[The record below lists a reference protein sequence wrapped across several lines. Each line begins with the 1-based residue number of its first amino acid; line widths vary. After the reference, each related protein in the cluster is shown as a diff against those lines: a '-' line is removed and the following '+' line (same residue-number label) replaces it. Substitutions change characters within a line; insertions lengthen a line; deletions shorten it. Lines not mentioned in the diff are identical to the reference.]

1 MSNSGTIKKESPLI
15 EIIKPGEVEADF
27 QGIISELDGSQID
40 RIRNYGN
47 NLMPRLAVAWAVI
60 NFMKLQD
67 SLIKQPVS
75 NLARHRLPPE
85 VNFKGKSVI
94 RQPSNTY
101 PVHALVVVDGV
112 EIGVMMRDL
121 LNLFLEQRRSS
132 FPLEE
137 GYRVILAVGKG
148 DRRGDYPNLTLGDA
162 KHPWMLAK
170 GNAGNLVVVKQKKG
184 IKTGE
189 IDLAKTSTRI
199 CIVDNLARE
208 GINNPLCGA
217 IGFASPCNSQ
227 QEAAQRIGRVLRSW
241 VDDSQVDA
249 GLLLVPPKSLD
260 EIKVFLHSQ
269 LAQNNRTVSSMR
281 AAIDYMVNMRQRLE
295 ELTTVSDLVENYG
308 GGGTGEMNTPNAL
321 SVREK
326 LAIAYDLGESI
337 INSPNIPRNEAIEVA
352 RLSTLAARIN
362 NNPEKREKANNW
374 IDKLKK
380 EPEKAGAEIRMR
392 GFITPQDV
400 VRRESRDLTGE
411 NVTDEQLVDYLRA
424 HKPDHLAMIQFLGNP
439 DIRKFIVDGYVETYR
454 LLEKLPTKTKDE
466 MEQDLE
472 DARKTLANL
481 VKAKISEPNGN
492 PYPPL
497 NQETPQA
504 LSGIIKTHL
513 NGAIRKKLIGSQ
525 NKGSVSKKSRYS
537 QPQYVAVLKLE
548 NVQRELVGYTAQSI
562 LAQYCPQFRVTLNW
576 NDLYDED
583 SEAEN
588 LEIDYDETKA

>member
-1 MSNSGTIKKESPLI
+1 MSNSGTMKKESPLI

-27 QGIISELDGSQID
+27 QGIISELDSSQID

-67 SLIKQPVS
+67 GLIKQPVS
-75 NLARHRLPPE
+75 DLARHRRPPE
-85 VNFKGKSVI
+85 VNFKGRSVR

-132 FPLEE
+132 YPLEE
-137 GYRVILAVGKG
+137 GYRAVLAVGG
-148 DRRGDYPNLTLGDA
+148 NRGDYPKLTLGDA

-170 GNAGNLVVVKQKKG
+170 GNAGNQVVVKQKKG

-189 IDLAKTSTRI
+189 IDLAKTWARI

-208 GINNPLCGA
+208 GINNPLCGV

-269 LAQNNRTVSSMR
+269 LAQNNRTVNSIR

-295 ELTTVSDLVENYG
+295 ELTTVSDLVKNYG
-308 GGGTGEMNTPNAL
+308 GAGTGEMNTSNAL

-337 INSPNIPRNEAIEVA
+337 INSPNLSRNEAIEAV

-374 IDKLKK
+374 IDRLKK
-380 EPEKAGAEIRMR
+380 EPEKASAEIRM
-392 GFITPQDV
+392 GGSITPQDV

-424 HKPDHLAMIQFLGNP
+424 HKPDNLGVIPSLQNP
-439 DIRKFIVDGYVETYR
+439 EVRKLVVGLYVETYR
-454 LLEKLPTKTKDE
+454 LLEKLPTKTQDE
-466 MEQDLE
+466 MERDLE
-472 DARKTLANL
+472 EARKTLANL
-481 VKAKISEPNGN
+481 VRAKISEPNGN

-497 NQETPQA
+497 NQKIAQE
-504 LSGIIKTHL
+504 LYGIIKKRL

-525 NKGSVSKKSRYS
+525 KEGSVSKKSRYI

-548 NVQRELVGYTAQSI
+548 NVQRELVSYTARSI

-576 NDLYDED
+576 NDLYDKD